1 MSWEREREW
10 ERESKNITIIIVI
23 RFTFGYIVLNA
34 FQEYSCALDTPHKY
48 IHTRIS
54 ITTTEIYSC
63 PFVWTFGLLFNKRII
78 FSWSNTRWSV
88 KNNTVFN
95 AGDDAFIPRD
105 YILCTKKDDR
115 KTRKKKW
122 VKAYALVYFVF
133 KKKNI
138 LLYRRQSPIAL
149 LDRFH
154 RVTCSVSRTTH
165 CDNCGQLRRR
175 YYIKIFL
182 TSILATTTTVVY
194 SHLQVPHSELRAPQK
209 RRIRKEL
216 VVRVYFFFLFL
227 SR

>member
-1 MSWEREREW
+1 MPATTRLYRATIYYARRRMIEKPEKKMSKSLCAR
-10 ERESKNITIIIVI
+10 I
-23 RFTFGYIVLNA
+23 FC
-34 FQEYSCALDTPHKY
+34 FQ
-48 IHTRIS
+48 
-54 ITTTEIYSC
+54 
-63 PFVWTFGLLFNKRII
+63 
-78 FSWSNTRWSV
+78 
-88 KNNTVFN
+88 
-95 AGDDAFIPRD
+95 
-105 YILCTKKDDR
+105 
-115 KTRKKKW
+115 KKK
-122 VKAYALVYFVF
+122 K
-133 KKKNI
+133 I

-216 VVRVYFFFLFL
+216 VVRVYLFFLFL